1 MFEIIN
7 IGDSFISVN
16 FIEKKINLFE
26 VSKQLEKSK
35 IKEIDDIV
43 YSNSSIGIEYDSDK
57 TNYKTISDKINNHLQ
72 SLKIN
77 SNKKKTKMW
86 TIPICYDKEF
96 ALDIDKISKSTGLS
110 NSSIKKIHLNQIYRV
125 NIIGFIPGFVYMK
138 NLNDQLKI
146 SRKKNPRL
154 TVPEGS
160 IGIADNMCGI
170 YNIQSPGGWNILGR
184 TPLSFF
190 SIRSNLISDNNAGKN
205 AINFLR
211 RIDGAIISQAV
222 DDVNC
227 LD

>member
-43 YSNSSIGIEYDSDK
+43 YLNSSIGIEYDSDK

-190 SIRSNLISDNNAGKN
+190 SIYNSPPIKIKPEDEIQFKK
-205 AINFLR
+205 INKKEFFKILHEK
-211 RIDGAIISQAV
+211 
-222 DDVNC
+222 
-227 LD
+227 

>member
-1 MFEIIN
+1 VFEIIN

-125 NIIGFIPGFVYMK
+125 NMIGFIPGFVYMK

-190 SIRSNLISDNNAGKN
+190 SIYNSPPIKIKPEDEIQFKK
-205 AINFLR
+205 INKKEFFKILHEK
-211 RIDGAIISQAV
+211 
-222 DDVNC
+222 
-227 LD
+227 

>member
-190 SIRSNLISDNNAGKN
+190 SIYNSPPIKIKPEDEIQFKK
-205 AINFLR
+205 INKKEFFKILHEK
-211 RIDGAIISQAV
+211 
-222 DDVNC
+222 
-227 LD
+227 

>member
-77 SNKKKTKMW
+77 SNKFFSS
-86 TIPICYDKEF
+86 YDKFVIFNENLF
-96 ALDIDKISKSTGLS
+96 FGRQPLPAIQLHPWQMERAFPKISFER
-110 NSSIKKIHLNQIYRV
+110 H
-125 NIIGFIPGFVYMK
+125 
-138 NLNDQLKI
+138 
-146 SRKKNPRL
+146 
-154 TVPEGS
+154 
-160 IGIADNMCGI
+160 
-170 YNIQSPGGWNILGR
+170 
-184 TPLSFF
+184 
-190 SIRSNLISDNNAGKN
+190 
-205 AINFLR
+205 
-211 RIDGAIISQAV
+211 
-222 DDVNC
+222 
-227 LD
+227 

>member
-1 MFEIIN
+1 VFEIIN

-35 IKEIDDIV
+35 IKGIEDIV

-110 NSSIKKIHLNQIYRV
+110 NSSIKKTHLNQIYRV
-125 NIIGFIPGFVYMK
+125 NMIGFIPGFVYMK

-190 SIRSNLISDNNAGKN
+190 SIYNSPPIKIKPEDEIQFKK
-205 AINFLR
+205 INKKEFFKILHEK
-211 RIDGAIISQAV
+211 
-222 DDVNC
+222 
-227 LD
+227 

>member
-1 MFEIIN
+1 VFEIIN

-43 YSNSSIGIEYDSDK
+43 YLNSSIGIEYDSDK

-190 SIRSNLISDNNAGKN
+190 SIYNSPPIKIKPEDEIQFKK
-205 AINFLR
+205 INKKEFFKILHEK
-211 RIDGAIISQAV
+211 
-222 DDVNC
+222 
-227 LD
+227 

>member
-110 NSSIKKIHLNQIYRV
+110 NSSIKKIHLNQIYKV
-125 NIIGFIPGFVYMK
+125 NMIGFIPGFVYMK

-190 SIRSNLISDNNAGKN
+190 SIYNSPPIKIKPEDEIQFKK
-205 AINFLR
+205 INKKEFFKILHEK
-211 RIDGAIISQAV
+211 
-222 DDVNC
+222 
-227 LD
+227 

>member
-35 IKEIDDIV
+35 IKEIEDIV
-43 YSNSSIGIEYDSDK
+43 YSNSSIGIEYDSDN

-146 SRKKNPRL
+146 SRKKKPRL

-190 SIRSNLISDNNAGKN
+190 SIYNSPPIKIKPEDEIQFKK
-205 AINFLR
+205 INKKEFFKILHEK
-211 RIDGAIISQAV
+211 
-222 DDVNC
+222 
-227 LD
+227 

>member
-35 IKEIDDIV
+35 IKEIEDIV

-86 TIPICYDKEF
+86 TIPICYNKEF

-125 NIIGFIPGFVYMK
+125 NMIGFIPGFVYMK

-160 IGIADNMCGI
+160 IGIADNMCGV

-190 SIRSNLISDNNAGKN
+190 SIYNSPPIKIKPEDEIQFKK
-205 AINFLR
+205 INKKEFFKILHEK
-211 RIDGAIISQAV
+211 
-222 DDVNC
+222 
-227 LD
+227 

>member
-125 NIIGFIPGFVYMK
+125 NMIGFIPGFVYMK

-160 IGIADNMCGI
+160 IGIANNMCGI

-190 SIRSNLISDNNAGKN
+190 SIYNLPPIKIKPEDEIQFKK
-205 AINFLR
+205 INKKEFFKILHEK
-211 RIDGAIISQAV
+211 
-222 DDVNC
+222 
-227 LD
+227 

>member
-125 NIIGFIPGFVYMK
+125 NMIGFIPGFVYMK

-190 SIRSNLISDNNAGKN
+190 SIYNLPPIKIKPEDEIQFKK
-205 AINFLR
+205 INKKEFFKILHEK
-211 RIDGAIISQAV
+211 
-222 DDVNC
+222 
-227 LD
+227 

>member
-1 MFEIIN
+1 VFEIIN

-125 NIIGFIPGFVYMK
+125 NMIGFIPGFVYMK

-190 SIRSNLISDNNAGKN
+190 SIYNLPPIKIKPEDEIQFKK
-205 AINFLR
+205 INKKEFFKILHEK
-211 RIDGAIISQAV
+211 
-222 DDVNC
+222 
-227 LD
+227 

>member
-35 IKEIDDIV
+35 IKGIEDIV
-43 YSNSSIGIEYDSDK
+43 YSNSSIGIEYDSDN
-57 TNYKTISDKINNHLQ
+57 TNYKTISNKINNHLQ
-72 SLKIN
+72 SLKMN
-77 SNKKKTKMW
+77 SNKKKIKMW

-96 ALDIDKISKSTGLS
+96 ALDIDKISKSTDLS
-110 NSSIKKIHLNQIYRV
+110 KSSIIKIHLNQIYRV
-125 NIIGFIPGFVYMK
+125 NMIGFIPGFVYMK

-146 SRKKNPRL
+146 SRKKKPRL

-190 SIRSNLISDNNAGKN
+190 SIYNSPPIKIKPEDEIQFKK
-205 AINFLR
+205 INKKEFFKILHEK
-211 RIDGAIISQAV
+211 
-222 DDVNC
+222 
-227 LD
+227 

>member
-26 VSKQLEKSK
+26 ISKQLEKNN
-35 IKEIDDIV
+35 IKEIENIV
-43 YSNSSIGIEYDSDK
+43 CLNSSIGIEYDSDR
-57 TNYKTISDKINNHLQ
+57 TNFKIINDKINNYLQ

-77 SNKKKTKMW
+77 SKKKKTKIW

-96 ALDIDKISKSTGLS
+96 ALDIEKISQSTDLS
-110 NSSIKKIHLNQIYRV
+110 KSSIIKIHLNQIYRV
-125 NIIGFIPGFVYMK
+125 NMIGFVPGFVYMK
-138 NLNDQLKI
+138 NLNNQLKI
-146 SRKKNPRL
+146 NRKKNPRL

-190 SIRSNLISDNNAGKN
+190 SIYNSPPIKIKPEDEIQFKK
-205 AINFLR
+205 INKKKFFKILHE
-211 RIDGAIISQAV
+211 
-222 DDVNC
+222 
-227 LD
+227 

>member
-1 MFEIIN
+1 VFEIIN
-7 IGDSFISVN
+7 IGDSFVSVN

-125 NIIGFIPGFVYMK
+125 NMIGFIPGFVYMK

-190 SIRSNLISDNNAGKN
+190 SIYNLPPIKIKPEDEIQFKK
-205 AINFLR
+205 INKKEFFKILHEK
-211 RIDGAIISQAV
+211 
-222 DDVNC
+222 
-227 LD
+227 

>member
-1 MFEIIN
+1 VFEIIN

-57 TNYKTISDKINNHLQ
+57 TNYKTISYKINNHLQ

-125 NIIGFIPGFVYMK
+125 NMIGFIPGFVYMK

-190 SIRSNLISDNNAGKN
+190 SIYNLPPIKIKPEDEIQFKK
-205 AINFLR
+205 INKKEFFKILHEK
-211 RIDGAIISQAV
+211 
-222 DDVNC
+222 
-227 LD
+227 

>member
-35 IKEIDDIV
+35 IKEIEDIV

-57 TNYKTISDKINNHLQ
+57 TNYKTISNKINNHLQ

-96 ALDIDKISKSTGLS
+96 ALDINKISKSTDLS
-110 NSSIKKIHLNQIYRV
+110 KSSIIKIHLNQIYRV
-125 NIIGFIPGFVYMK
+125 NMIGFIPGFVYMK
-138 NLNDQLKI
+138 NLNNQLKI
-146 SRKKNPRL
+146 NRKK
-154 TVPEGS
+154 
-160 IGIADNMCGI
+160 
-170 YNIQSPGGWNILGR
+170 IQ
-184 TPLSFF
+184 
-190 SIRSNLISDNNAGKN
+190 D
-205 AINFLR
+205 
-211 RIDGAIISQAV
+211 
-222 DDVNC
+222 
-227 LD
+227 

>member
-35 IKEIDDIV
+35 IKEIEDIV

-57 TNYKTISDKINNHLQ
+57 TNYKTLSDKINNHLQ

-96 ALDIDKISKSTGLS
+96 ALDIDKISKLTNLS
-110 NSSIKKIHLNQIYRV
+110 KSSIIKIHLNQIYRV
-125 NIIGFIPGFVYMK
+125 NMIGFVPGFVYMK
-138 NLNDQLKI
+138 NLNNQLKI
-146 SRKKNPRL
+146 NRKKNPRL
-154 TVPEGS
+154 TVPKGS

-190 SIRSNLISDNNAGKN
+190 SIYNSPPIKIKPEDEIQFKK
-205 AINFLR
+205 INKKEFFKILHEK
-211 RIDGAIISQAV
+211 
-222 DDVNC
+222 
-227 LD
+227 

>member
-35 IKEIDDIV
+35 IKGIEDIV
-43 YSNSSIGIEYDSDK
+43 YSNSSIGIEYDSDN
-57 TNYKTISDKINNHLQ
+57 TNYKTISNKINNHLQ
-72 SLKIN
+72 SLKVN
-77 SNKKKTKMW
+77 SNKKKIKIW

-96 ALDIDKISKSTGLS
+96 ALDIDKISKSTDLS
-110 NSSIKKIHLNQIYRV
+110 KSSIIKIHLNQIYRV
-125 NIIGFIPGFVYMK
+125 NMIGFIPGFVYMK

-146 SRKKNPRL
+146 SRKKKPRL

-160 IGIADNMCGI
+160 IGITDNMCGI

-190 SIRSNLISDNNAGKN
+190 SIYNSPPIKIKPEDEIQFKK
-205 AINFLR
+205 INKKEFFKILHEK
-211 RIDGAIISQAV
+211 
-222 DDVNC
+222 
-227 LD
+227 

>member
-7 IGDSFISVN
+7 IGDSFVSVN

-125 NIIGFIPGFVYMK
+125 NMIGFIPGFVYMK

-190 SIRSNLISDNNAGKN
+190 SIYNSPPIKIKPEDEIQFKK
-205 AINFLR
+205 INKKEFFKILHEK
-211 RIDGAIISQAV
+211 
-222 DDVNC
+222 
-227 LD
+227 

>member
-125 NIIGFIPGFVYMK
+125 NMIGFIPGFVYMK

-190 SIRSNLISDNNAGKN
+190 SIYNSPPIKIKPEDEIQFKK
-205 AINFLR
+205 INKKEFFKILHEK
-211 RIDGAIISQAV
+211 
-222 DDVNC
+222 
-227 LD
+227 

>member
-7 IGDSFISVN
+7 IGDSFVSVN

-125 NIIGFIPGFVYMK
+125 NMIGFIPGFVYMK

-190 SIRSNLISDNNAGKN
+190 SIYNLPPIKIKPEDEIQFKK
-205 AINFLR
+205 INKKEFFKILHEK
-211 RIDGAIISQAV
+211 
-222 DDVNC
+222 
-227 LD
+227 

>member
-43 YSNSSIGIEYDSDK
+43 YLNSSIGIEYDSDK

-125 NIIGFIPGFVYMK
+125 NMIGFIPGFVYMK

-190 SIRSNLISDNNAGKN
+190 SIYNSPPIKIKPEDEIQFKK
-205 AINFLR
+205 INKKEFFKILHEK
-211 RIDGAIISQAV
+211 
-222 DDVNC
+222 
-227 LD
+227 